1 MSLWKVENQSR
12 RQLYL
17 IKLSPSPF
25 FFLCITYTKLDVDGN
40 EILGNKKCQRIQIYR
55 DNIIIIQGKK
65 QSLCYPDNTLLFD
78 WTNKQCNCGFVFLHT
93 CIKSEEPLNYLALL
107 SLNFSISPINCK
119 INRFYQV
126 N

>member
-1 MSLWKVENQSR
+1 MIERYILRTYLTITENEFMKSGKPKQTTTIPY
-12 RQLYL
+12 QVITITFL
-17 IKLSPSPF
+17 

-78 WTNKQCNCGFVFLHT
+78 
-93 CIKSEEPLNYLALL
+93 
-107 SLNFSISPINCK
+107 
-119 INRFYQV
+119 
-126 N
+126 